1 MATRTAEGPSRTMP
15 PRITVRLRS
24 CIMPRHRLRVRSWYI
39 TRRHRLRV
47 PWSYTTRRRR
57 RLVRLWCITTSAT
70 KVSASERFSAPWSAE
85 SSARCFRRSMTGVR
99 REAGA

>member
-24 CIMPRHRLRVRSWYI
+24 CIMLRRRLRVRSWYI
-39 TRRHRLRV
+39 TRRLRV
-47 PWSYTTRRRR
+47 PWSYTTRLL
-57 RLVRLWCITTSAT
+57 LVRLWCITTSAT

-85 SSARCFRRSMTGVR
+85 SSARCFRRS
-99 REAGA
+99 